1 MQPSPPVGLFS
12 FGTLTLPAV
21 QESLFGGPVPQAPA
35 TLLGHGVV
43 DVPITDPE
51 VVRLSGS
58 TVHRGLSRSVEDQVD
73 GVVLTLTDAQLAA
86 ADAYEVD
93 AYARRRVLVTD
104 PDDVAHGPRIAWA
117 YVAADPLSAAE
128 RIAVVGDS
136 IAFGLDDPD
145 GGWAAHLAR
154 HHGNSHGRRLWNLAV
169 PGLSLREL
177 DRHVDAETALRR
189 ADTVIIGAGIN
200 DLRADHGPA
209 HPVDLASTMD
219 TLCARLES
227 AGRRP
232 VVLTPL
238 WLDVAHAD
246 AEFGMGVR
254 LDDAAEYRERL
265 LAWGERTH
273 RDVVDLWPVL
283 QDRPDAF
290 TDGVHPGA
298 QGHAMLWER
307 LQGSA
312 AGDL

>member
-1 MQPSPPVGLFS
+1 MQPSQPVGLFS

-21 QESLFGGPVPQAPA
+21 QESLFCGPVPQASA
-35 TLLGHGVV
+35 TLLGHGIV
-43 DVPITDPE
+43 DVTVTDPE
-51 VVRLSGS
+51 VIRLSGS
-58 TVHRGLSRSVEDQVD
+58 AVHRGLSRSVEDHVD
-73 GVVLTLTDAQLAA
+73 GVVLTLMDEHLAA

-93 AYARRRVLVTD
+93 AYARRRVLITD
-104 PDDVAHGPRIAWA
+104 RDDVARGPRIAWA
-117 YVAADPLSAAE
+117 YVAADPLAAAE

-136 IAFGLDDPD
+136 IAFGLDDPA
-145 GGWAAHLAR
+145 GGWAGHLAR
-154 HHGNSHGRRLWNLAV
+154 HHGNSNGRRLWNLAV

-200 DLRADHGPA
+200 DLRADHGPTR
-209 HPVDLASTMD
+209 PVDLVSTMD
-219 TLCARLES
+219 ALCARLES

-238 WLDVAHAD
+238 WLDVAVAD

-265 LAWGERTH
+265 LAWGKQTH
-273 RDVVDLWPVL
+273 RDVVDVWPVL

-290 TDGVHPGA
+290 TDGIHPGA
-298 QGHAMLWER
+298 KGHALLWER
-307 LQGSA
+307 LQSTATG
-312 AGDL
+312 GQ